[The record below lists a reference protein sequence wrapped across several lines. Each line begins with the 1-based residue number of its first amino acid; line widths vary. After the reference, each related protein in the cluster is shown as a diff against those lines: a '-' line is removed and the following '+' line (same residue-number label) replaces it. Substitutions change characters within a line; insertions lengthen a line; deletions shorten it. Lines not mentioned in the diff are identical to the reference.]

1 LPITKLADIFEGN
14 NDRHPYLILELSD
27 GTTATVRAGN
37 LEDVLLWRYT
47 LTIPG
52 RPAQEETGSKELG
65 VDAVIAI
72 FQDLWE
78 RIAEFNVP
86 WSMELEEQLA
96 NTWPQFIDE
105 IQ

>member
-1 LPITKLADIFEGN
+1 MPITKLADIFEGN

-65 VDAVIAI
+65 WFGKSIPRQVHFRVTQKLDG
-72 FQDLWE
+72 
-78 RIAEFNVP
+78 
-86 WSMELEEQLA
+86 
-96 NTWPQFIDE
+96 
-105 IQ
+105 